1 MIFRNL
7 FISLVIIL
15 TSCKHETTTGNS
27 DISYTSFGDSIT
39 AENAISK
46 ESLLEKYQKMKEGD
60 TINLKFSSKINDV
73 CQKKGCWMN
82 VDLGKM
88 EQAFIKFKDYGFFM
102 PLNSKD
108 EEVIVNGK
116 AFLAIESVAEQKH
129 YAKDAGKSQ
138 AAIDSITMPIRTYSF
153 LADGVLIKNNEK

>member
-46 ESLLEKYQKMKEGD
+46 ESLLKKYQEMKEGD

-88 EQAFIKFKDYGFFM
+88 EHIYK
-102 PLNSKD
+102 
-108 EEVIVNGK
+108 I
-116 AFLAIESVAEQKH
+116 
-129 YAKDAGKSQ
+129 
-138 AAIDSITMPIRTYSF
+138 
-153 LADGVLIKNNEK
+153 

>member
-1 MIFRNL
+1 MILRSF
-7 FISLVIIL
+7 FISLVLIL
-15 TSCKHETTTGNS
+15 TSCKYSITTDNS
-27 DISYTSFGDSIT
+27 DISYASFGDSIT

-46 ESLLEKYQKMKEGD
+46 ENLLDQYQTMKEGD
-60 TINLKFSSKINDV
+60 TMNLKFCSKINDV

-82 VDLGKM
+82 VDLGKN

-102 PLNSKD
+102 PLNAKG

-116 AFLAIESVAEQKH
+116 AFLAIESVDEQKH

-138 AAIDSITMPIRTYSF
+138 AAIDSITTPIKTYSF

>member
-1 MIFRNL
+1 MILRSF
-7 FISLVIIL
+7 FISLVLIL
-15 TSCKHETTTGNS
+15 ISCKNS
-27 DISYTSFGDSIT
+27 TNTDNSNISYASFGDSIT

-46 ESLLEKYQKMKEGD
+46 ENLLDKYQSMNEGD
-60 TINLKFSSKINDV
+60 TVKLKFISNINDV

-82 VDLGKM
+82 VDLGKN

-102 PLNSKD
+102 PLNAKG

-138 AAIDSITMPIRTYSF
+138 AAIDSITTPIKTYSF
-153 LADGVLIKNNEK
+153 LADGVLIKSNEK

>member
-1 MIFRNL
+1 MIHRSVY
-7 FISLVIIL
+7 ISLVLIL
-15 TSCKHETTTGNS
+15 TSCKQSITTDKS

-46 ESLLEKYQKMKEGD
+46 ESLWDKYHVMKEGD
-60 TINLKFSSKINDV
+60 TLNLKFISKINDV

-82 VDLGKM
+82 VDLGKN

-102 PLNSKD
+102 PLNSKGED
-108 EEVIVNGK
+108 VIVHGK

-138 AAIDSITMPIRTYSF
+138 AAIDSITTPIKTYSF